1 MVTPLNRPT
10 TNRLIEGLR
19 GTISAILATTDDTAT
34 KSQLNAMDVVLNELQ
49 LREDGVLLAGFYTDI
64 VKIIDH
70 GLSVLQSCSSPDYE
84 KAARQRAELPDYIE
98 SVLNFSVSGE
108 KIEAAMTCLAL
119 LVSAAGSNPERDEA
133 DFVEKAL
140 RIETGILS
148 RLNADP
154 YLRTP
159 VTDELPTAANFQAY
173 LSERFPDHAM
183 KLKDFRNLVGGYQK
197 ITILFDVEDAAG
209 KVESMVMR
217 AEKAERF
224 VEMPASAITD
234 EFEIVTMARDN
245 GLQVAEPLWL
255 EADEKKMGR
264 RFMVSRRI
272 RGENLGSAIQASG
285 AIPEA
290 VVKSFVK
297 TLAKI
302 HTTPLPQ
309 NLPACLEPWSRH
321 ASLRANT
328 LAAVD
333 MWRLQPW
340 TMKASCSP
348 SFTRLSQWLVDH
360 VPDEEATPCLV
371 HVDYGPHNVLVDGSE
386 VSAVLDWEA
395 ARIGD
400 PAEDLSYLLQ
410 CFGAGADRQA
420 TIDWYA
426 EASGN
431 VISEKRLRYFD
442 AFNLQKMIA
451 GPMGSAA
458 MYEETP
464 NIGIEWCNLSL
475 RWMAFGTAGVAQRIT
490 LADAEY

>member
-1 MVTPLNRPT
+1 MVSALNRPT
-10 TNRLIEGLR
+10 TNRLIEGVR
-19 GTISAILATTDDTAT
+19 GTIAAILATTEDAAT
-34 KSQLNAMDVVLNELQ
+34 KSRLNAIDVVLNELQ
-49 LREDGVLLAGFYTDI
+49 LREDGVLQAGFYKDI
-64 VKIIDH
+64 LDVADY
-70 GLSVLQSCSSPDYE
+70 GLAVLQSQADSDYE
-84 KAARQRAELPDYIE
+84 KAARQRAELPDHVE
-98 SVLNFSVSGE
+98 SILSSSAAGAKV
-108 KIEAAMTCLAL
+108 EAAMGCLAA
-119 LVSAAGSNPERDEA
+119 LVSAAGTNPEGEA
-133 DFVEKAL
+133 ATFVERAL
-140 RIETGILS
+140 QLETAILS

-154 YLRTP
+154 FVRTP
-159 VTDELPTAANFQAY
+159 VTDELPAAANFQAY
-173 LSERFPDHAM
+173 LSERFPGRAL

-197 ITILFDVEDAAG
+197 ITVLFDVEDEAG
-209 KVESMVMR
+209 TVDSMVMR

-234 EFEIVTMARDN
+234 EYEIVTMARDN
-245 GLQVAEPLWL
+245 GLKVAEPLWL
-255 EADEKKMGR
+255 EADETKMGR

-272 RGENLGSAIQASG
+272 KGENLGSAIQASG
-285 AIPEA
+285 TIPEA

-302 HTTPLPQ
+302 HTMKLPQ
-309 NLPACLEPWSRH
+309 NLPACLEPWRRH
-321 ASLRANT
+321 PGLRANT

-340 TMKASCSP
+340 TMQAGSSP

-420 TIDWYA
+420 TIDWYT

-451 GPMGSAA
+451 GPMGSAV
-458 MYEETP
+458 MYEKTP
-464 NIGIEWCNLSL
+464 NIAIEWCNLSL
-475 RWMAFGTAGVAQRIT
+475 RWMAFGTAGVAQRIA
-490 LADAEY
+490 LAEAA